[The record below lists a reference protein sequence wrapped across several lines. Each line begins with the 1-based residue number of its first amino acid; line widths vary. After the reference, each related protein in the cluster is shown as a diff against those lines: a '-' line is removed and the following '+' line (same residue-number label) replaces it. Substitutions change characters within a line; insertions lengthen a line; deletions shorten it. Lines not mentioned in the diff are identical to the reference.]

1 MVIIIIITT
10 GTALAESQIVR
21 CKEIREKSGGQVP
34 GPEILQLDRCKF
46 PKTRG
51 TLFWGPYYKDPTIS
65 ATIYQGPLFL
75 GNSHMCTSADLLHR
89 RIGPVTL
96 THSFLARNL
105 IWLLFGALGVES
117 PVCASVRAFG
127 PMTDS
132 EEIEERVLALIDLLK
147 KKAGEARGSHDDVR
161 EQVVALPG

>member
-1 MVIIIIITT
+1 M
-10 GTALAESQIVR
+10 
-21 CKEIREKSGGQVP
+21 
-34 GPEILQLDRCKF
+34 
-46 PKTRG
+46 
-51 TLFWGPYYKDPTIS
+51 
-65 ATIYQGPLFL
+65 
-75 GNSHMCTSADLLHR
+75 
-89 RIGPVTL
+89 
-96 THSFLARNL
+96 
-105 IWLLFGALGVES
+105 ES